1 MAPSQV
7 FDRRKTPETTATG
20 QVPTT
25 RSRRRR
31 ASPSLIALAFLAPAL
46 ISLIVLRIAPAAVAL
61 WESLFRQSLLQGGT
75 VFVGLGNYGDLFGN
89 ADFTNALLVT
99 LVFSLIVNPLQI
111 GAAFLLAVLYTRK
124 AAGAKIW
131 RSLVV
136 LPIAVPPAVSAVV
149 WSVIYRPDGLGN
161 SFLALLGLPA
171 QPFLTSPQ
179 QSLASIMVL
188 LSWIGIGYWMLFLI
202 AGINDVPS
210 ELYEAA
216 SIDGASA
223 WRKLWSVTFP
233 LVRRP
238 LAFVLV
244 ADTVSNFLIFA
255 PVQILTKGGPSG
267 SSNLLMYD
275 IYTRAY
281 TLGDLS
287 KAQAEVII
295 LVLLT
300 LIIVAL
306 QFRLLRSSDAA

>member
-1 MAPSQV
+1 MSQTT
-7 FDRRKTPETTATG
+7 DRRPAAEGRAA
-20 QVPTT
+20 PT
-25 RSRRRR
+25 RPARRRR
-31 ASPSLIALAFLAPAL
+31 PAPLIAVAAAFLAPAF
-46 ISLIVLRIAPAAVAL
+46 ISLLVLRIAPAAVAL
-61 WESLFRQSLLQGGT
+61 WDSLYRHSFLQGGT
-75 VFVGLGNYGDLFGN
+75 VFVGIENYTDLFDN
-89 ADFTNALLVT
+89 VDFKNALLVT
-99 LVFSLIVNPLQI
+99 LVFSLVVNPLQI
-111 GAAFLLAVLYTRK
+111 SAAFLLAVLYTRK

-161 SFLALLGLPA
+161 SFLSLLGLPA

-188 LSWIGIGYWMLFLI
+188 LSWIGVGYWMLFLI
-202 AGINDVPS
+202 AGINDVPT

-223 WRKLWSVTFP
+223 WRKLWSVTLP

-267 SSNLLMYD
+267 STNLLMYD

-300 LIIVAL
+300 LVIVAV

>member
-1 MAPSQV
+1 M
-7 FDRRKTPETTATG
+7 DG
-20 QVPTT
+20 QDPLQRPVRLT
-25 RSRRRR
+25 RTV
-31 ASPSLIALAFLAPAL
+31 SPVAVAAAFLAPAL
-46 ISLIVLRIAPAAVAL
+46 LSLVVLRIAPAGVAL
-61 WESLFRQSLLQGGT
+61 WESMFRESLLRGGS
-75 VFVGLGNYGDLFGN
+75 VFVGFENYADLFAN
-89 ADFTNALLVT
+89 TDFNNALLVT
-99 LVFSLIVNPLQI
+99 FVFSAIVNPLQI
-111 GAAFLLAVLYTRK
+111 GISFLLAVLYTRR
-124 AAGAKIW
+124 AAGSKLW

-136 LPIAVPPAVSAVV
+136 LPIAIPPAVSAVV

-161 SFLALLGLPA
+161 SFLALLGLPG

-188 LSWIGIGYWMLFLI
+188 LSWIGVGYWMLFLI
-202 AGINDVPS
+202 AGINDVPT

-216 SIDGASA
+216 SLDGASA

-244 ADTVSNFLIFA
+244 ADTVSNFLVFA

-267 SSNLLMYD
+267 STNLLMYD

-281 TLGDLS
+281 TLGDLN
-287 KAQAEVII
+287 KAQAEVMI

-300 LIIVAL
+300 LVVVAV

>member
-1 MAPSQV
+1 MSQTT
-7 FDRRKTPETTATG
+7 DRRAPVEGRAAL
-20 QVPTT
+20 T
-25 RSRRRR
+25 RPARRRR
-31 ASPSLIALAFLAPAL
+31 PAPLIAVAAAFLAPAF
-46 ISLIVLRIAPAAVAL
+46 ISLLVLRIAPAAVAL
-61 WESLFRQSLLQGGT
+61 WESFYRHSFLQGGT
-75 VFVGLGNYGDLFGN
+75 VFVGVENYVDLFGN

-99 LVFSLIVNPLQI
+99 LVFSLVVNPLQI
-111 GAAFLLAVLYTRK
+111 GASFLLAVLYTRK

-149 WSVIYRPDGLGN
+149 WSVIYRPDGFGN
-161 SFLALLGLPA
+161 SFLSLLGVPA

-188 LSWIGIGYWMLFLI
+188 LSWIGVGYWMLFLI
-202 AGINDVPS
+202 AGINDVPT

-223 WRKLWSVTFP
+223 WRKLWSVTLP

-267 SSNLLMYD
+267 STNLLMYD

-295 LVLLT
+295 LVLVT
-300 LIIVAL
+300 LVIVAL